1 MVRQTA
7 CIAILSLAL
16 AGTASAQ
23 STSGVRP
30 RPGTNQ
36 ALQSLRGR
44 IQQGVRQGQITRP
57 ELSGLR
63 AHAERIRQLARSM
76 REARQSG
83 AAPTP
88 ADRQRLRQE
97 LRTLNR
103 EIFTARHNRR
113 R

>member
-16 AGTASAQ
+16 AGPASAQ
-23 STSGVRP
+23 GTSGMRT
-30 RPGTNQ
+30 RPGMHH
-36 ALQSLRGR
+36 ALQSVRGR
-44 IQQGVRQGQITRP
+44 IQMGVRQGQITRP
-57 ELSGLR
+57 ELATLR
-63 AHAERIRQLARSM
+63 AHAARIRQLARSM

-83 AAPTP
+83 AAPAP